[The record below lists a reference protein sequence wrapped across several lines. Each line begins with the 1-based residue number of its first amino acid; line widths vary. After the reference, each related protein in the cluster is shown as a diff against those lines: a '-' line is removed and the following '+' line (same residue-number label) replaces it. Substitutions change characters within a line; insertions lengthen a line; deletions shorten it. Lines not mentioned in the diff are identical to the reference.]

1 SLVIAAGTNGGFPI
15 AKAYFEH
22 GVTTVIY
29 LHIDYNDLTRMYEE
43 KLKGNLIVLGHL
55 AGDSIGLNAL
65 ANKLEDKNIEVVKI
79 GVIPNMK

>member
-1 SLVIAAGTNGGFPI
+1 
-15 AKAYFEH
+15 
-22 GVTTVIY
+22 
-29 LHIDYNDLTRMYEE
+29 MYEE

-79 GVIPNMK
+79 GVIPNTK

>member
-1 SLVIAAGTNGGFPI
+1 
-15 AKAYFEH
+15 
-22 GVTTVIY
+22 
-29 LHIDYNDLTRMYEE
+29 MYEE

-65 ANKLEDKNIEVVKI
+65 ANKLEDKNIEVIKI